1 MQFAVSWS
9 IDGVIQEVISYLS
22 GSCNKTILL
31 HQNYMYYPQN
41 NCRASRVILGNIHIP
56 SELADTLTVLF
67 FYSLT
72 WESYLSLVLLGT
84 YYFKG
89 KSVIFHLIWAFQLL
103 FPLLKSRTKQNL
115 CRNKKLN
122 YIYKCSLNWGNDSNA
137 HWLN

>member
-22 GSCNKTILL
+22 GSCNKIILL

-67 FYSLT
+67 FTVWPEKVICLQC
-72 WESYLSLVLLGT
+72 SYY

-122 YIYKCSLNWGNDSNA
+122 YIYKCSWGNDSNA